1 MTAIHFGTDG
11 WRGRTADTVTF
22 AAMRRLA
29 TATAGFLAAQGPAR
43 ALALGYDTRFLSED
57 FAATVAEVFAAHGF
71 TVHLSDRPCP
81 TPAISLAAQ
90 TPGRAAAVM
99 ITAGHHPAADNGFK
113 LKTPTGAAAPLGW
126 TAPIAAAVG
135 APVANFGGGQIVK
148 ADFWAGYEARL
159 AAQVDLE
166 RLLGEDVSVI
176 VDPMHGATSGLL
188 HRLLPGRAV
197 EIRWER
203 DPEFGGERPEPIAA
217 NLRQLRRLV
226 QAKWAPVKV
235 GLAFDGDGDRLG
247 VIRGDG
253 ADVNSQQVMALLL
266 RHLVETRG
274 ASGEVVVTVE
284 GSQLLR
290 RLAAHYGMPV
300 HETVSGFDQV
310 TARMLATDV
319 LIGGDASG
327 IGVRGHVPD
336 RDGPLSALLLLE
348 MLAERRQ
355 DLGVLLAE
363 IEAMVGWRHH
373 YAHRDLPHDDP
384 AQVVAATAALPPAR
398 IGGMVLDRIQ
408 TTDGTK
414 LHFTD
419 GSWLLLR
426 GAATEPVLHL
436 YADARDDAAVEALLD
451 WAVRASAA

>member
-1 MTAIHFGTDG
+1 MEIQFGTDG

-22 AAMRRLA
+22 AAMRQLA

-43 ALALGYDTRFLSED
+43 ELALGYDTRFLSLG
-57 FAATVAEVFAAHGF
+57 FAETVAEVFAAHGF

-90 TPGRAAAVM
+90 APGRAAAVM
-99 ITAGHHPAADNGFK
+99 ITAGQNPAADNGFK
-113 LKTPTGAAAPLGW
+113 LITPAGAAAPHAW
-126 TAPIAAAVG
+126 TAPIAAAIG
-135 APVANFGGGQIVK
+135 APTAPAGGGQIVK

-176 VDPMHGATSGLL
+176 VDPMHGAASGLL

-203 DPEFGGERPEPIAA
+203 DPEFGGGQPEPIAA

-235 GLAFDGDGDRLG
+235 GLAFDGAGDRLG
-247 VIRGDG
+247 VVRGDG
-253 ADVNSQQVMALLL
+253 AYVDSHQVMALLL

-274 ASGEVVVTVE
+274 MSGEVVVTVE
-284 GSQLLR
+284 DSQLLR
-290 RLAAHYGMPV
+290 RLAAHYDLPV
-300 HETVSGFDQV
+300 RETPIGFDQV

-319 LIGGDASG
+319 LIGGGADG
-327 IGVRGHVPD
+327 IGIRGHVPD
-336 RDGPLSALLLLE
+336 RDGPLAALLLLE

-373 YAHRDLPHDDP
+373 YACRDLPHADP
-384 AQVVAATAALPPAR
+384 DRVVAATAAHPPAR
-398 IGGMVLDRIQ
+398 IAGMVLERTQ
-408 TTDGTK
+408 TTDGIK

-426 GAATEPVLHL
+426 GSGTEPVLHL
-436 YADARDDAAVEALLD
+436 SADARDDAAVEALLD

>member
-1 MTAIHFGTDG
+1 MTEIQFGTDG

-22 AAMRRLA
+22 AAMRQLA
-29 TATAGFLAAQGPAR
+29 AATAGFLAAQGPAPG
-43 ALALGYDTRFLSED
+43 LALGYDTRFLAED
-57 FAATVAEVFAAHGF
+57 FAATVAEVLAAYGF

-90 TPGRAAAVM
+90 APGRAAAVM
-99 ITAGHHPAADNGFK
+99 ITAGHHPAADNGFM
-113 LKTPTGAAAPLGW
+113 LKTPAGAAAPHTW
-126 TAPIAAAVG
+126 TAPITAAIG
-135 APVANFGGGQIVK
+135 APSAPAGGGQIVR

-159 AAQVDLE
+159 ASQIDLE
-166 RLLGEDVSVI
+166 RLLGEDISVI

-217 NLRQLRRLV
+217 NLRQLQRFV
-226 QAKWAPVKV
+226 QAKWAPLKV

-247 VIRGDG
+247 VVRGDG
-253 ADVNSQQVMALLL
+253 AYVDSQQVMALLL

-274 ASGEVVVTVE
+274 MSGEVVVTVE
-284 GSQLLR
+284 GSQLVR
-290 RLAAHYGMPV
+290 RLAAHYGLPV
-300 HETVSGFDQV
+300 HETPIGFDHIA
-310 TARMLATDV
+310 ARMLATDV
-319 LIGGDASG
+319 LLGGDAAG
-327 IGVRGHVPD
+327 IAVRGHLPD
-336 RDGPLSALLLLE
+336 RDGPLMALLLLE

-355 DLGVLLAE
+355 DLSVLLAE
-363 IEAMVGWRHH
+363 IEAMAGWRHH
-373 YAHRDLPHDDP
+373 YARRDVPHADP

-398 IGGMVLDRIQ
+398 IAGMVLDRIQ

-426 GAATEPVLHL
+426 GSGTEPVLHL

-451 WAVRASAA
+451 WAVKASAA